1 MKVLLST
8 AATNCALSCALSAE
22 KSGRYLRAGMP
33 FRTSLCKLDGESL
46 RAHIGNGGAVQ
57 LAAC

>member
-22 KSGRYLRAGMP
+22 KSGRYFVQEYQNEFVQTTASHSAL
-33 FRTSLCKLDGESL
+33 TS
-46 RAHIGNGGAVQ
+46 A
-57 LAAC
+57 